1 MSPLTNFT
9 KMLCDGLIQA
19 VQCCLVDSNVKRK
32 YLVHHFIAFIGFNEF
47 VSFRQNVKEIY
58 SNPDVANQVEQETEI
73 QRLRYKM
80 EELIRETKKL
90 AAENQY
96 VLDY

>member
-1 MSPLTNFT
+1 M
-9 KMLCDGLIQA
+9 
-19 VQCCLVDSNVKRK
+19 
-32 YLVHHFIAFIGFNEF
+32 HHFIAFIGFTELG
-47 VSFRQNVKEIY
+47 SFRQNVKEIY

-96 VLDY
+96 ILDY